1 MADSTLPLGR
11 VPYMRDVKLIKFD
24 FRTSINASADEKT
37 NREINARFH
46 FQDFKDDDGNEGLS
60 LTLTVEGVRE
70 PYYNCDIVAHAY
82 FDYPSDCSKEDKNRF
97 LFSQGSFELYNA
109 VRMIAK
115 TATSYGVFG
124 SIELPPL
131 SAAAIS

>member
-1 MADSTLPLGR
+1 MADSALPLGC
-11 VPYMRDVKLIKFD
+11 VPYMRDVKLVKFD
-24 FRTSINASADEKT
+24 FRTPVNAAPDKKT

-46 FQDFKDDDGNEGLS
+46 FQDFRDDDGNEALS
-60 LTLTVEGVRE
+60 LSLAVEGAKE
-70 PYYNCDIVAHAY
+70 PYYSCDIVVHAY
-82 FDYPSDCSKEDKNRF
+82 FDYPSDWSKEDRSKF

-109 VRMIAK
+109 TRMIAK
-115 TATSYGVFG
+115 TATSCGAFG